1 MLLVLI
7 QANGR
12 FSSDSWHHAEMDS
25 VEYFNLADLWEQY
38 YEWSA
43 YGAGTTVQLYGGE
56 RVVQYYVPY
65 LSGIQLYTNKAQT
78 ASRSG
83 QKIRSC
89 AWILSLCRFLDALWI
104 GSLSVFFFCRSFGED
119 NGMDY
124 WSDDEDNEKMSRSWS
139 STSEDSLF
147 NCDAISGNRKRH
159 GHMYF
164 EFFEV
169 CSPYGRIP
177 LIDKVN
183 FYVLCDS
190 SLDQLFLF
198 PMLISFFY
206 RCMNYPRA
214 ILGWHPWEV
223 LTFRLL
229 VGCQLP
235 GIDQAYLY

>member
-12 FSSDSWHHAEMDS
+12 FSRDSWHHAEMDS

-78 ASRSG
+78 ASRSA

-104 GSLSVFFFCRSFGED
+104 GSLSVFFSVG
-119 NGMDY
+119 
-124 WSDDEDNEKMSRSWS
+124 
-139 STSEDSLF
+139 
-147 NCDAISGNRKRH
+147 
-159 GHMYF
+159 
-164 EFFEV
+164 
-169 CSPYGRIP
+169 
-177 LIDKVN
+177 
-183 FYVLCDS
+183 VLVKI
-190 SLDQLFLF
+190 
-198 PMLISFFY
+198 MAWTIGAMMRTMR
-206 RCMNYPRA
+206 RCQD
-214 ILGWHPWEV
+214 LGVQHLKTHY
-223 LTFRLL
+223 LT
-229 VGCQLP
+229 VMQ
-235 GIDQAYLY
+235 